1 VNEQTVW
8 RKGIG
13 WLVILSLWQAASAIG
28 MFGEVHAQDTAPS
41 LCRADEQIF
50 FACSVARSKKNISL
64 CGSKSLDH
72 RRGYLQY
79 RYGIPGDIE
88 LQFPQ
93 VRANTQLVFRYAGY
107 SRAQVHRTEISFDN
121 QGYRYTIFD
130 YYEGDAKP
138 VIVTAG
144 VRVAKYGARTPE
156 TELLCLDNP
165 VRKLGRLETVIPR
178 DPDNAL
184 NQ

>member
-1 VNEQTVW
+1 MC
-8 RKGIG
+8 RKGIV
-13 WLVILSLWQAASAIG
+13 WVVILSVWQATAANRLS
-28 MFGEVHAQDTAPS
+28 GEVHDQDTAPS

-50 FACSVARSKKNISL
+50 FTCPVVRSTKNISL

-79 RYGIPGDIE
+79 RYGKPGDIE
-88 LQFPQ
+88 LQFPHA
-93 VRANTQLVFRYAGY
+93 RANTQLVFRYAHY
-107 SRAQVHRTEISFDN
+107 FRAQVDRTEISFDN

-138 VIVTAG
+138 VIITAG
-144 VRVAKYGARTPE
+144 VRVGKYGARAPE
-156 TELLCLDNP
+156 IELLCLGNP

-178 DPDNAL
+178 DPNNAL

>member
-1 VNEQTVW
+1 MSRKG
-8 RKGIG
+8 RKGIVG
-13 WLVILSLWQAASAIG
+13 LVILSLWQAAAANRL
-28 MFGEVHAQDTAPS
+28 FGEVHDQDTAPS

-50 FACSVARSKKNISL
+50 FACSVAPSRKNVSL

-79 RYGIPGDIE
+79 RYGKAGDIE

-93 VRANTQLVFRYAGY
+93 ARANTQLVFRYAHY
-107 SRAQVHRTEISFDN
+107 FRARVDRTEISFDN
-121 QGYRYTIFD
+121 HGYRYTIFD
-130 YYEGDAKP
+130 YYDGDAKP

-144 VRVAKYGARTPE
+144 VRVGKYGARAAAIE
-156 TELLCLDNP
+156 SLCLGNS

>member
-1 VNEQTVW
+1 MW
-8 RKGIG
+8 RKSRKGIVG
-13 WLVILSLWQAASAIG
+13 LVILSVWQAAAANRLS
-28 MFGEVHAQDTAPS
+28 GEVHDQDTAPS
-41 LCRADEQIF
+41 LCRGDEQIF
-50 FACSVARSKKNISL
+50 FTCSVARSTKNISL

-79 RYGIPGDIE
+79 RYGKLGDIE
-88 LQFPQ
+88 LQFPAA
-93 VRANTQLVFRYAGY
+93 RANTQLVFRYARY
-107 SRAQVHRTEISFDN
+107 SRAQVNRTEISFDN
-121 QGYRYTIFD
+121 QGYRYTIYD

-144 VRVAKYGARTPE
+144 VRVGKYGARAPE
-156 TELLCLDNP
+156 IELLCLGSP